1 MKKKILITLLIAIF
15 AMSLLAGCGGNSGS
29 SNEGKEESKTEEPA
43 NTGDNTSGGG
53 TETASGK
60 FEDGFGDNVLR
71 ITYTEEPESADP
83 ARTTADYILMM
94 NCGDTLVRTEQNDAG
109 ENVTVEALAEKY
121 EVSGD
126 GLTYSFTLRD
136 GIKFHNGEPVTSDD
150 VLYTV
155 DRMLD
160 PERASRNSEWM
171 DMIKGAQDVLDDK
184 AKTVNDIGIV
194 VKDDKNFDI
203 ILEQAYAPFL
213 ASLSTPAWIIINRE
227 AGEKADEAGGGAV
240 NSLFG
245 SDPAYHT
252 GCGPFVLKEWVLN
265 DHLYLE
271 TYPDYY
277 RGASALD
284 GIVIKIVGDAD
295 TERMMFDSGQIDI
308 FDLDH
313 AMDQIPNYMATM
325 PDNIV
330 TKQVLGTSY
339 LSINEAIEPFQD
351 VKVRKALQMAID
363 RDLLCETLY
372 YGVAAVPAYG
382 FFAEGLPGYTD
393 LEPIPYD
400 PEAAKALLK
409 EAGYEKGFDME
420 IVQTSTS
427 PDDQA
432 INEVIQNAFQQ
443 IGINCKITQMD
454 SAQWYD
460 IRAVGESPMY
470 RTSWTAD
477 FNDPDNFIYVMYNPS
492 ANVARSWNYQNQ
504 EAIDRIVA
512 ARYMTDPEA
521 RVKEYEALEQL
532 VIRDD
537 AAMIPLWHKVKIR
550 VIQDRVKGFV
560 PMWAGYGDCCYYG
573 TSLDL

>member
-15 AMSLLAGCGGNSGS
+15 AMSLLAGCGGGTDKKEEAAPAA
-29 SNEGKEESKTEEPA
+29 EGGDGAKEESAPA
-43 NTGDNTSGGG
+43 
-53 TETASGK
+53 ASGN
-60 FEDGFGDNVLR
+60 FDDGFGDNVLR
-71 ITYTEEPESADP
+71 ITYTAEPESADA

-94 NCGDTLVRTEQNDAG
+94 NCGDTLLRTEVDASG
-109 ENVTVEALAEKY
+109 NNATVEALAESY
-121 EVSGD
+121 DVSDD
-126 GLTYSFTLRD
+126 GLTFTFKLRD
-136 GIKFHNGEPVTSDD
+136 GIKFHNGEPVTADD

-160 PERASRNSEWM
+160 PERAGRNTEWM
-171 DMIKGAQDVLDDK
+171 DMIKGAVDVLDG
-184 AKTVNDIGIV
+184 KTESVLDTGFFITDDQNFSIV
-194 VKDDKNFDI
+194 
-203 ILEQAYAPFL
+203 LEEPYAPFL
-213 ASLSTPAWIIINRE
+213 AMLTTPAWTIVNRE

-245 SDPAYHT
+245 SDPAYFT

-265 DHLYLE
+265 DHVYME

-277 RGASALD
+277 RGASQLD
-284 GIVIKIVGDAD
+284 GILLKIVGDAE
-295 TERMMFDSGQIDI
+295 TERMMFDNGQIDI
-308 FDLDH
+308 FDMDH
-313 AMDQIPNYMATM
+313 AIDQLPNYLATR

-330 TKQVLGTSY
+330 KKQVLGTSY
-339 LSINEAIEPFQD
+339 LSINQNIEPFGD
-351 VKVRKALQMAID
+351 VRVRKALQMALD
-363 RDLLCETLY
+363 RDTLCQTLY
-372 YGVAAVPAYG
+372 YGEAAVPAYG
-382 FFAEGLPGYTD
+382 FFAEGLPGYTE

-400 PEAAKALLK
+400 PEGAKALLK
-409 EAGYEKGFDME
+409 EAGYENGFDME

-427 PDDQA
+427 ADDQA

-443 IGINCKITQMD
+443 IGINCTITQMD
-454 SAQWYD
+454 SGAWYD
-460 IRAVGESPMY
+460 LRGQGESPMY

-477 FNDPDNFIYVMYNPS
+477 FNDPDNFIYVMYNEAGES
-492 ANVARSWNYQNQ
+492 GGNNKARSWNYQNKD
-504 EAIDRIVA
+504 AIKRIME

-573 TSLDL
+573 TYLE